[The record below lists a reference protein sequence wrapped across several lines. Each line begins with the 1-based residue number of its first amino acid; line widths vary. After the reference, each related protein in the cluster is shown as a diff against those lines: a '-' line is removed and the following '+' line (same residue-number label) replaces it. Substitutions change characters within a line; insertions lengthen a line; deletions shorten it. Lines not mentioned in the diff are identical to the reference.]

1 MRRTIRALL
10 PLALLGAST
19 LAAASDDWVARSN
32 ANAAPL
38 LELMAKYMPETAAGL
53 GVEGHDAD
61 VMDLKPRVDER
72 FEADLATVQAGLES
86 KAAAEQD
93 SRVRQDLQILVT
105 TAGDQRTTSELQRR
119 LMLPYYDVAE
129 TLFRGFNSLLDP
141 RVDKAR
147 YPAALVRLRKYT
159 GREPGFEPITEL
171 AEDRMKERFQ
181 VAGLTG
187 PWTVEVQ
194 QGLENQPRYV
204 AGIRDLFTKS
214 GLTGWEDDLAELEK
228 QLQAHERWIREELL
242 PHARQTNRLPAEIY
256 ADNLRNFG
264 VKADPQGLIDEA
276 LRSFVQTREEMQTLA
291 GLVAQERKFP
301 SPDYR
306 DVLARLKAEII
317 PNDAL
322 LDTYRSRLGSLEEII
337 RRESI
342 VTLPDRPAVIRLATP
357 AESAA
362 QPAPHLSPP
371 RLIGNT
377 GEPAEFVLPLEN
389 PNAPPGTKMDDFT
402 NSAISWTLTAHEARP
417 GHELQFAK
425 MIEAGVSIPRAIFA
439 FNSANVEGWAL
450 YAEAL
455 VKRYLPLDGQIGTLQ
470 MRMLREARAFLDPM
484 LNLGMIEPAAA
495 QAFLIKQVGLSE
507 PMAKQEVDRYSF
519 RAPGQATSY
528 FYGYRKHLALRGK
541 VEMLLGASFDQ
552 LSYHDFVIA
561 QGLLPPDLL
570 EQAVMER
577 YVPSRLT
584 KSP

>member
-1 MRRTIRALL
+1 MRFTIRALI
-10 PLALLGAST
+10 PFALLGAST

-38 LELMAKYMPETAAGL
+38 LELMAKYVPETAAGL
-53 GVEGHDAD
+53 GVEGHDAEIVD
-61 VMDLKPRVDER
+61 WKPAVDER
-72 FEADLATVQAGLES
+72 FEADLSKVQAELDS
-86 KAAAEQD
+86 KVAAEQD
-93 SRVRQDLQILVT
+93 PRVREDLQIMVT
-105 TAGDQRTTSELQRR
+105 TAGEQKTTSELQRR

-147 YPAALVRLRKYT
+147 YPAALIRLRKYT
-159 GREPGFEPITEL
+159 GREPGLEPVTQL
-171 AEDRMKERFQ
+171 AEDRMKERFK

-214 GLTGWEDDLAELEK
+214 GLSGWEDDLAVLEK
-228 QLQAHERWIREELL
+228 QLEAHQRWIREDLL
-242 PHARQTNRLPAEIY
+242 PHARETNRLPAEIY

-264 VKADPQGLIDEA
+264 VKAEPQALIDEA

-291 GLVAQERKFP
+291 GLVARERKFP

-306 DVLARLKAEII
+306 DVLARLKTEVI

-322 LDTYRSRLGSLEEII
+322 LETYRSRLGSLEEII
-337 RRESI
+337 RRESL
-342 VTLPDRPAVIRLATP
+342 VTLPERPAVIRLATP

-425 MIEAGVSIPRAIFA
+425 MIEAGVSIPRVIFA

-455 VKRYLPLDGQIGTLQ
+455 VKRFLPLEGQIGTLQ
-470 MRMLREARAFLDPM
+470 MRMMREARAFLDPM
-484 LNLGMIEPAAA
+484 LNLGQIEPAAA
-495 QAFLIKQVGLSE
+495 QAFLIKEVGLSE
-507 PMAKQEVDRYSF
+507 PMAKQEIDRYSF

-528 FYGYRKHLALRGK
+528 YYGYQKQLAMRGK
-541 VEMLLGASFDQ
+541 VEMLLGERFDP
-552 LSYHDFVIA
+552 LSYHDFVLA

-577 YVPSRLT
+577 YVPARLA
-584 KSP
+584 KSQ